1 MNGPRMWNIRKALLG
16 SFMVIAFHMT
26 NNEDTNGHWLYMPQR
41 ERVGAFNGLLIHAVK
56 SIRVRI
62 PGGAL
67 YNNG

>member
-1 MNGPRMWNIRKALLG
+1 
-16 SFMVIAFHMT
+16 
-26 NNEDTNGHWLYMPQR
+26 MPQR